1 MYKKEKIKRL
11 LRKIS
16 VVSVLFILLLMA
28 VLDTFGILTYER
40 IAVFLKL
47 RDSAFSSAEV
57 SVHFIDVGQ
66 GDSTLIISGE
76 NTALIDAGE
85 KEYGDKVASY
95 LKSQGIE
102 QIDYIIA
109 THPHSDHI
117 GGIENVIENF
127 STGGIIVPHLTE
139 TASDDLYLYRC
150 LAESAA
156 KNKVPLIEA
165 FSGMELSLD
174 CSVLRIIAP
183 LGEYEN
189 INSCSVVS
197 ELVHGENIFLFTGDA
212 EAESEA
218 DMIRGG
224 VLEDVDV
231 LKAGHHGSSTST
243 CSEFLEIIKPEF
255 TVISCGA
262 GNSYNHPSES
272 VMRSLDS
279 LGVQIFRTDL
289 QGNIIAESDGE
300 KISFN
305 FS

>member
-16 VVSVLFILLLMA
+16 VVSVLFILFLMA

-76 NTALIDAGE
+76 NTVLIDAGE

-156 KNKVPLIEA
+156 KNKVPLI
-165 FSGMELSLD
+165 
-174 CSVLRIIAP
+174 
-183 LGEYEN
+183 
-189 INSCSVVS
+189 
-197 ELVHGENIFLFTGDA
+197 
-212 EAESEA
+212 
-218 DMIRGG
+218 
-224 VLEDVDV
+224 
-231 LKAGHHGSSTST
+231 
-243 CSEFLEIIKPEF
+243 
-255 TVISCGA
+255 
-262 GNSYNHPSES
+262 
-272 VMRSLDS
+272 
-279 LGVQIFRTDL
+279 
-289 QGNIIAESDGE
+289 
-300 KISFN
+300 
-305 FS
+305 